1 MGDEA
6 ETVDICPGCGETHF
20 RSVASSSIN
29 STDASQMGFHCWK
42 CGARFDEPDTKA
54 AEHTTEPRRGSA
66 KILYDAPPDTEIEDL
81 PDLLAEHGGG
91 SA

>member
-1 MGDEA
+1 MGDGS

-20 RSVASSSIN
+20 RSVSRGIGQADE
-29 STDASQMGFHCWK
+29 STSRFHCWK

-66 KILYDAPPDTEIEDL
+66 KILHDAPPDTEIEDL
-81 PDLLAEHGGG
+81 ADLLAEHGGG